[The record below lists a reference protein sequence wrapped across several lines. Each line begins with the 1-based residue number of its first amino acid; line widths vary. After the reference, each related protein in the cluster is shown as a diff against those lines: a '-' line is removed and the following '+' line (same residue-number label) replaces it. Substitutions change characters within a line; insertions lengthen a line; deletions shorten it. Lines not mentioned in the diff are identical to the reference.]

1 MDSLPGQCKSTVQR
15 TWKSTRLHLDS
26 KLKDDNKE
34 NGGGVMNIPFR
45 VKKRKAQD
53 FGRTITLLSSVDEE
67 KNAEVLSN
75 AEVLD
80 KDIGAFHEN
89 VLSVLFP
96 RLDELMGGGIFSGE
110 VLELVGESAVGKT
123 QMCLMIAARL
133 VAYTNSYVAYI
144 DTSSSFAPNRVQQIY
159 QDAAQHVLRV
169 QTSQSP
175 QNWAGD
181 GLDPKPKDFKIAFRQ
196 IRVFKVSN
204 AFELN
209 TVLEEIRKG
218 LSQVKVNFST
228 SSLSHIFCQLHCSLH
243 QDKKYDNLQMII
255 IDSLSAVL
263 SPHLGGNE
271 YQGFALMSETSRAIK
286 HIVHKHNIA
295 AITTSHTVS
304 NRVDGLKPA
313 LGESWTYFA
322 DKRLSL
328 YFHPR
333 DKSRRI
339 IAMTKSNC
347 TEIGGAC
354 ECRISERGII
364 DASGKDASECPQS
377 LKLRESA
384 THSINTEDEFGIGGE
399 T

>member
-1 MDSLPGQCKSTVQR
+1 
-15 TWKSTRLHLDS
+15 
-26 KLKDDNKE
+26 
-34 NGGGVMNIPFR
+34 
-45 VKKRKAQD
+45 
-53 FGRTITLLSSVDEE
+53 
-67 KNAEVLSN
+67 
-75 AEVLD
+75 
-80 KDIGAFHEN
+80 
-89 VLSVLFP
+89 
-96 RLDELMGGGIFSGE
+96 
-110 VLELVGESAVGKT
+110 
-123 QMCLMIAARL
+123 MCLMIAARL

-218 LSQVKVNFST
+218 LS
-228 SSLSHIFCQLHCSLH
+228 

>member
-218 LSQVKVNFST
+218 LSQ
-228 SSLSHIFCQLHCSLH
+228 
-243 QDKKYDNLQMII
+243 DKKYDNLQMII

-295 AITTSHTVS
+295 AIV
-304 NRVDGLKPA
+304 NEQFV
-313 LGESWTYFA
+313 Y
-322 DKRLSL
+322 
-328 YFHPR
+328 
-333 DKSRRI
+333 
-339 IAMTKSNC
+339 
-347 TEIGGAC
+347 
-354 ECRISERGII
+354 
-364 DASGKDASECPQS
+364 
-377 LKLRESA
+377 
-384 THSINTEDEFGIGGE
+384 
-399 T
+399 